1 MGAANMNLGSLFS
14 RYLLGCCLAYG
25 TCAQGDE
32 AAALYTRLCA
42 GCHAQ
47 GSTAL
52 ADSPY
57 PPLFGNPNIAAGGPA
72 FVAFKALQGAG
83 NMFPFCSL
91 ATDAEVV
98 AVANYLAAAN
108 GNHDQPLDS
117 PGAATLRPTSG
128 DCAASDD

>member
-83 NMFPFCSL
+83 NMFPFCGF
-91 ATDAEVV
+91 ATDAEVA
-98 AVANYLAAAN
+98 AVSNYLADAN
-108 GNHDQPLDS
+108 GSHVQPLDS
-117 PGAATLRPTSG
+117 PNTAALRPALG
-128 DCAASDD
+128 DCATSDD